1 VTADGP
7 ANREFVRRF
16 GRRLKLLRVDR
27 DFSQEQLGD
36 AAGMHRTFVGKLERG
51 ETGVNVD
58 RLPDL
63 ARALG
68 VEEHELIP
76 RRSAAGLGRVSADTA
91 HSTS

>member
-1 VTADGP
+1 VTDNDAG
-7 ANREFVRRF
+7 REFLRRF

-27 DFSQEQLGD
+27 DLSQEQLGH
-36 AAGMHRTFVGKLERG
+36 AAAMHRTFVGKLERG
-51 ETGVNVD
+51 ETGVTVD

-76 RRSAAGLGRVSADTA
+76 RRPAVES
-91 HSTS
+91 